1 MIGIILGLKSFGA
14 YLFKKGGWKIALV
27 VIFSLASLWAG
38 NKGMNLYK
46 ELKAY
51 REAKPDTVYRVDH
64 VTTTL
69 HDTTFLRIQGK
80 VIRDTV
86 DLSLLTRA
94 QLEEAAKPFS
104 VSRGVTVTDENEKV
118 GISFDLSL
126 ESVPLEHSLRNLSFT
141 NVRST
146 YPKET
151 VEITRTVIEP
161 YRPHFLDLFVAVDV
175 GGAFGMKG
183 VAGMGRTGVELNLG
197 AVQLSGAL
205 GAGSQNHKAYG
216 IWTAGMKVST
226 K

>member
-118 GISFDLSL
+118 GISFDLAL

-175 GGAFGMKG
+175 GGRWGYKG
-183 VAGMGRTGVELNLG
+183 
-197 AVQLSGAL
+197 
-205 GAGSQNHKAYG
+205 
-216 IWTAGMKVST
+216 TAGMLST
-226 K
+226 GVHLNIGSVQLTAGLGAASQNNVAFGLWRLGGEISTR